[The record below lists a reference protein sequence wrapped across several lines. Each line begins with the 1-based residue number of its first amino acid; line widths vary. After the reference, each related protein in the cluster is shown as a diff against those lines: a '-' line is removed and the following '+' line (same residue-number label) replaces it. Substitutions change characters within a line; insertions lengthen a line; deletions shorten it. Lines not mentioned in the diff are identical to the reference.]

1 MKQIKDAA
9 GPVPFDKLLML
20 WRNRGFRRLKS
31 LSARLAGGLA
41 FANGRS
47 RIIAHDVKD
56 QPMAEPVRSNLE
68 IWKKLQG
75 EGYFENHPCYKG
87 ITDFSGHEAVQAIQ
101 WFVPIRDDM
110 RVAVI
115 GCGYGRETLR
125 LAPLVNHVYGIDVS
139 ETILKKAVSYLSE
152 RHVKNFTPVLAEK
165 FAQTIPAGI
174 DLVFSIVVMQH
185 LTRDLVRNYFVELA
199 RKLAPGGGFVVQ
211 FLNVETED
219 YRASDA
225 PVEGGGEPSVHW
237 SPWQLVELSRLAGL
251 KFVEIRTQL
260 VTDVALWH
268 WVYFRKEVG

>member
-1 MKQIKDAA
+1 
-9 GPVPFDKLLML
+9 
-20 WRNRGFRRLKS
+20 
-31 LSARLAGGLA
+31 
-41 FANGRS
+41 
-47 RIIAHDVKD
+47 
-56 QPMAEPVRSNLE
+56 MAEPVRSNLE

-101 WFVPIRDDM
+101 WFIPIRNDM
-110 RVAVI
+110 RVAVV

-152 RHVKNFTPVLAEK
+152 RHVNNFTPVLAEK
-165 FAQTIPAGI
+165 FVQDIPEGI

-185 LTRDLVRNYFVELA
+185 LTRDLARNYFVELA

-211 FLNVETED
+211 FLDVETED